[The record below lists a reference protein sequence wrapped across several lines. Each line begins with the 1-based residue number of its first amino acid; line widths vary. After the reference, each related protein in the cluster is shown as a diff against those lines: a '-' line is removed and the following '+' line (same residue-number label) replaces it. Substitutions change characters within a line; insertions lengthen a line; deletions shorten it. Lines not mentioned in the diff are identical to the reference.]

1 MGKDSMK
8 YDLEYYENLLRR
20 YSKTAEDICKI
31 RWDWISE
38 LNPKTVLDYG
48 CGVGWF
54 RAYRPLGVEVDT
66 FDIGPY
72 PQTGVG
78 LKVYDMV
85 CFFDV
90 LEHLPDFSVIEPVVR
105 LANHIAVSL
114 PIKNGDLTTWAHF
127 KPGEH
132 LHYFTHETLLALM
145 ARYGFAILKSG
156 TPECPPRKDISS
168 YVFRRSNA

>member
-1 MGKDSMK
+1 MM

-20 YSKTAEDICKI
+20 YSKTAAQICEV

-38 LNPKTVLDYG
+38 LNPKVVLDYG

-54 RAYRPLGVEVDT
+54 RAYRPLGVEVDSY
-66 FDIGPY
+66 DVGNY
-72 PQTGVG
+72 PQTG
-78 LKVYDMV
+78 LTLRVYDVV
-85 CFFDV
+85 CFYDV
-90 LEHLPDFSVIEPVVR
+90 LEHIPDFSAIEPILR
-105 LANHIAVSL
+105 LANNIVVSL
-114 PIKNGDLTTWAHF
+114 PIKTGDLTEWAHF

-145 ARYGFAILKSG
+145 NRYGFRLFKHG

-168 YVFRRSNA
+168 YVFARKDN